1 MRFVLASNNE
11 GKKSEMLRIIR
22 PLIPEMEIV
31 TAREAGFGSV
41 DPEETGVTFAENAEI
56 KARAFMELTGMA
68 AIADDS
74 GLCVDALN
82 GAPGV
87 HTARYA
93 GDHDFDFGIRKLLE
107 ELKDVPMEQRGACFV
122 SAICCVWPDGR
133 ILTAEGRCDG
143 YIGLE
148 RGGNGGFGFD
158 PVFYMPG
165 DRCFGDIPGDE
176 KDGISHRGNALRLF
190 AEKLRD
196 FGM

>member
-1 MRFVLASNNE
+1 MKFILASNNE
-11 GKKSEMLRIIR
+11 GKKAEMLRIIR
-22 PLIPEMEIV
+22 PLIPEIEIL
-31 TAREAGFGSV
+31 TAREAGFGTV

-56 KARAFMELTGMA
+56 KARAFMELTGMP

-74 GLCVDALN
+74 GLCVDALG

-93 GDHDFDFGIRKLLE
+93 GDHDFDSAMDKLLD
-107 ELKDVPMEQRGACFV
+107 ELKDVPMDKRGAYFI

-133 ILTAEGRCDG
+133 MLTAEGRCNG

-148 RGGNGGFGFD
+148 KGGKEGFGFD

-165 DRCFGDIPGDE
+165 GRCFGSIPGDE
-176 KDGISHRGNALRLF
+176 KDAISHRGNSMREF
-190 AEKLRD
+190 AAKLRQ
-196 FGM
+196 FLK

>member
-1 MRFVLASNNE
+1 MKFVLASNNE
-11 GKKSEMLRIIR
+11 GKKAEMLRIIR
-22 PLIPEMEIV
+22 PLIPEIEIV
-31 TAREAGFGSV
+31 TAREAGFGTV

-56 KARAFMELTGMA
+56 KARAFMEMTGMP

-74 GLCVDALN
+74 GLCVDALG

-93 GDHDFDFGIRKLLE
+93 GDHDFDTAMDKLLD
-107 ELKDVPMEQRGACFV
+107 ELKDVPMDKRGAYFI

-133 ILTAEGRCDG
+133 MLTAEGRCNG

-148 RGGNGGFGFD
+148 KGGKEGFGFD

-165 DRCFGDIPGDE
+165 GRCFGSIPGDE
-176 KDGISHRGNALRLF
+176 KDAISHRGNSMREF
-190 AEKLRD
+190 AAKLRQ
-196 FGM
+196 FLK